1 MWYNFLPPELRSG
14 IKKCTVFEKW
24 WYFLPPLLSSV
35 SVCLENS
42 ILKRR
47 TTIYGYLNKNVVEKG
62 FEIW

>member
-1 MWYNFLPPELRSG
+1 M
-14 IKKCTVFEKW
+14 W

-47 TTIYGYLNKNVVEKG
+47 TTIYGYLNKNVVEKES
-62 FEIW
+62 EIW